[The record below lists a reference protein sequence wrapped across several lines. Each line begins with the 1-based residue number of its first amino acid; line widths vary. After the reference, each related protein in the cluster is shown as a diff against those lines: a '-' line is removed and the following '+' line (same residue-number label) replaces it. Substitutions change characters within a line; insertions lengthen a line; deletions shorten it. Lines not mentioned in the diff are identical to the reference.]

1 MKIVIENTAVEDG
14 LLSLIEE
21 EKLMALPCD
30 DDAVKYRSRM
40 ML

>member
-30 DDAVKYRSRM
+30 DDAVKHRSRM